1 MRFTIYLFRKE
12 ESPVELLHR
21 TMPRRHCIRS
31 PELGILQSAASQER
45 GIPGSPLVVFSL
57 IYLCFLSHAFIGSGL
72 KICSEECSFSRVS
85 HAQNQYSRHSIVVYH
100 PGRHA
105 QYDRFQCSVYM
116 RQGRRWESGPT
127 LKTRSGTVSQSASE
141 STKPYISPASR
152 SLWAP
157 TTRSRIMGFPT
168 IAFLLM
174 IPLFLAGVA
183 SVAPSL
189 QVDLTSGKFVGV
201 TSAADGIDK
210 WLGLP
215 FAQPPVGNLR
225 FKAPVPIT
233 RPSST
238 IRNASQFGNA
248 CPQEPSDSLGAPIA
262 EDCLVLNVRI
272 LQSNMCLT
280 VDLLISLALQVFRPA
295 GTTSKDKLPVL
306 VWFYVRLLYHLYS
319 TLRLGLAHIYP
330 RVEPS

>member
-1 MRFTIYLFRKE
+1 MG
-12 ESPVELLHR
+12 P
-21 TMPRRHCIRS
+21 
-31 PELGILQSAASQER
+31 
-45 GIPGSPLVVFSL
+45 
-57 IYLCFLSHAFIGSGL
+57 
-72 KICSEECSFSRVS
+72 
-85 HAQNQYSRHSIVVYH
+85 
-100 PGRHA
+100 
-105 QYDRFQCSVYM
+105 
-116 RQGRRWESGPT
+116 PT
-127 LKTRSGTVSQSASE
+127 L
-141 STKPYISPASR
+141 
-152 SLWAP
+152 
-157 TTRSRIMGFPT
+157 F
-168 IAFLLM
+168 FLML
-174 IPLFLAGVA
+174 PLLLAGVA
-183 SVAPSL
+183 SAAASL

-262 EDCLVLNVRI
+262 EDCLFLNVRA
-272 LQSNMCLT
+272 LQSNMFLT
-280 VDLLISLALQVFRPA
+280 VHLLISLALQVFRPA
-295 GTTSKDKLPVL
+295 GTSSKDKLPVL
-306 VWFYVRLLYHLYS
+306 VWFYVRQYHLYS